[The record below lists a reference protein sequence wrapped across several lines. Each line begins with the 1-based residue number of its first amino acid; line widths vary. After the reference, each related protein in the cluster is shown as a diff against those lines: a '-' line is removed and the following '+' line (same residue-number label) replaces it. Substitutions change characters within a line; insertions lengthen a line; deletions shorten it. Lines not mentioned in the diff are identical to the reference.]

1 VAFLQREVRSMR
13 LIRGVAAVLLLAT
26 GAAAH
31 AELSGTVG
39 AVSDYDFRGISL
51 SAKDPALQGS
61 IDWAAE
67 SGFYAGA
74 WASNIDYGDGYDGN
88 IELDLYGG
96 FTGET
101 AGGLGWDVGLVWY
114 LYPDSSEN
122 RTRCRDEELDCEIS
136 DYPELYAG
144 VTYKWFEFKQW
155 YSNDLAG
162 SDEDG
167 FYTEGNASFEL
178 PAGFGLNLHLGYN
191 YGDAF
196 EDTEYLDYSI
206 GVGYTLG
213 NFDLELKWVDNDL
226 SDGDPL
232 YSKDDVFNSEGR
244 VIFGVSTTFPWS
256 KE

>member
-1 VAFLQREVRSMR
+1 MR
-13 LIRGVAAVLLLAT
+13 LSQGAAALLLLVS

-39 AVSDYDFRGISL
+39 VVSDYDFRGISL
-51 SAKDPALQGS
+51 SATDPALQGS

-74 WASNIDYGDGYDGN
+74 WASNIDYEPYYDGN
-88 IELDLYGG
+88 IELDLYAG
-96 FTGET
+96 FAGET

-122 RTRCRDEELDCEIS
+122 RTRCRDEELYCEIS

-144 VTYKWFEFKQW
+144 VTYKWLEVKQW
-155 YSNDLAG
+155 YSNDLSG

-191 YGDAF
+191 YGDAW
-196 EDTEYLDYSI
+196 DGSEYFDYSI

-226 SDGDPL
+226 GSSDWA
-232 YSKDDVFNSEGR
+232 YTKDDVFNTEGR
-244 VIFGVSTTFPWS
+244 AIFSVSTTFPWS